1 MRKGRDYLYYLNGP
15 YKISA
20 KNKLSWG
27 CGEGKRIEQPLGRTI
42 LGESNLLTHL
52 IFLILQVRRKE
63 AMKLRKQKIQK
74 LFNIRGITCS
84 HKNQVLEILNNLYRL
99 SKEQL
104 TAL

>member
-1 MRKGRDYLYYLNGP
+1 M
-15 YKISA
+15 
-20 KNKLSWG
+20 
-27 CGEGKRIEQPLGRTI
+27 
-42 LGESNLLTHL
+42 LTHL

-74 LFNIRGITCS
+74 LFNIRGIISS